1 MTRRWSWGAG
11 SRRRAREKLGLRVR
25 FGGWR
30 GECAHHSYRARKPE
44 SRLLYFGSR
53 LTEAVGRFFEC
64 KIANH
69 DGLKLFNVAGGDAT
83 QRRHTE
89 TFCSG
94 SCSAERRALFSY
106 RWHTHMHPSM
116 GRTVIET
123 DS

>member
-1 MTRRWSWGAG
+1 MTRRWSWVAG

-83 QRRHTE
+83 QRRDTLKRSALVPVARKDVRCLVIAGIHT
-89 TFCSG
+89 CI
-94 SCSAERRALFSY
+94 
-106 RWHTHMHPSM
+106 HPWD
-116 GRTVIET
+116 VP
-123 DS
+123 